1 MKSLLLTAALI
12 AAPLCGFAQQSKFDS
27 PVQSKAE
34 EVMKVNTMTT
44 MNPSFQLAPQNPSLF
59 KTKTPSPRKSKE
71 NGVYYGIP
79 TGVYKYGMD
88 QDWRSYAADV
98 LMVPP
103 LYELIF
109 TNQCRKPAMAVWS
122 INGTEYDA
130 EEDGNFSFGQLAYQK
145 PSGTNMRNQY
155 YVPTISLGEISY
167 EWGEFNTENGGF
179 MMVAREYEPV
189 VKNVIDHF
197 WTGYQN
203 GGFIFGTTNVTFKDD
218 PGTYLMTSV
227 EQFFEKPAQSMSIK
241 NLYIYTLADAVTIP
255 ESGLKMYICKS
266 VKSKN
271 GKGEEIDVPGDT
283 LATFTALPS
292 DIYLAGDNAATV
304 VFSNK
309 EIDFLGNE
317 VEIPCTVNEDHFI
330 CIDGLQDEG
339 VNINILGAA
348 PKDLEEE
355 VIPARC
361 HIIDQATGEAYYFDQ
376 DTDLLFPVGIN
387 AFTDVVTVHETLWGN
402 DGTEYNGLN
411 IITVPTAGGSS
422 LDVEDEEANTFA
434 YVSTYLDWEDE
445 EGNTN
450 YYIDDAP
457 EWITEIGYSEQDRYD
472 EDYAGGFTYVFFTA
486 EPLPA
491 GETGRYAEV
500 HITGTGTTSRTIYV
514 IQGDVDTSNFN
525 KEDQQ
530 IENTTFDFVAA
541 GQAGETLTKENLNFQ
556 VNMGD
561 GKEDRTNRD
570 FRGYKDYTGTI
581 LPAQCQ
587 VALCE
592 EMKFDEGGLIVGQNR
607 YFCVYGLET
616 GQYVKIW
623 YDGVPEGQTPTFC
636 SGTSVDTQ
644 ASIDGEQLV
653 SAVSP
658 IPSGAAIK
666 IDQAGEK
673 NYVVMSV
680 FAGMRIRQV
689 VIGNSEA
696 TGIEEVIV
704 PERKAN
710 NAIYNL
716 AGQRIATPVSG
727 QIYIKNGR
735 KFIMK

>member
-12 AAPLCGFAQQSKFDS
+12 AAPLCSFAQQSKFDS

-44 MNPSFQLAPQNPSLF
+44 LNPSLQ
-59 KTKTPSPRKSKE
+59 KLDASLRVKNNVAPGPRKSKE
-71 NGVYYGIP
+71 NGVYYGVP
-79 TGVYKYGMD
+79 GGTYVYGID
-88 QDWRSYAADV
+88 QDWRSYTADV

-130 EEDGNFSFGQLAYQK
+130 EEDGNFSFGSLAYQR

-155 YVPTISLGEISY
+155 YVPTISMGDLSY
-167 EWGEFNTENGGF
+167 EWGELNADNGGF

-189 VKNVIDHF
+189 TKYIIDQLYSG
-197 WTGYQN
+197 WSDGGYIY
-203 GGFIFGTTNVTFKDD
+203 GSTEVTFKDD
-218 PGTYLMTSV
+218 PNVYLMTSI
-227 EQFFEKPAQSMSIK
+227 EQYFEKPATSMSIK
-241 NLYIYTLADAVTIP
+241 NILVYTLADAKIP
-255 ESGLKMYICKS
+255 EAGLKMYICNAGKS
-266 VKSKN
+266 QNSA
-271 GKGEEIDVPGDT
+271 GEEIDVPTDT

-292 DIYLAGDNAATV
+292 DLVTLTNGGGTL

-317 VEIPCTVNEDHFI
+317 VEVPCTVKDAYFI

-339 VNINILGAA
+339 VDLNILGSSVYDESE
-348 PKDLEEE
+348 PF
-355 VIPARC
+355 VGARVNL
-361 HIIDQATGEAYYFDQ
+361 INKETGEYDGY
-376 DTDLLFPVGIN
+376 TSWKNVYWPLCVN

-556 VNMGD
+556 VNMGE